1 MRTRPFNVGFMG
13 ALQTVVDGIKLLT
26 KGVIGSKVKFC
37 SGIFVLLGV
46 LVNWNM
52 NVMWIMCVLS
62 GLGYVFLSG
71 VFYSEC
77 MYSIYRGLRAVIS
90 MMSYD
95 IILLI
100 VLVVIPNL

>member
-1 MRTRPFNVGFMG
+1 
-13 ALQTVVDGIKLLT
+13 
-26 KGVIGSKVKFC
+26 
-37 SGIFVLLGV
+37 
-46 LVNWNM
+46 
-52 NVMWIMCVLS
+52 MCVLS

-77 MYSIYRGLRAVIS
+77 IYSIYRRLRAIIS

-100 VLVVIPNL
+100 VLVVIPNV